1 MNIEQIIN
9 EMTLEEKATFC
20 SGSDFWRS
28 QKNERLGIPA
38 IMMCD
43 GPSGLRKQPGEG
55 DHLGIKPSIPAT
67 CFPSAAALASSFD
80 TALVRLVAQ
89 TVGKACQAEQVSML
103 LGPGINIK
111 RSPLCG
117 RNFEYYSEDPF
128 LSGKMGSAFVQGLQG
143 QGVSACVKHFAANN
157 QETRRMSGNS
167 IVDERTLHE
176 IFLAAFERVVKEAR
190 PDSVMCSYNQV
201 NGTYMAENSHLLNE
215 VLRNRWGFDG
225 CIVTDWGAVKDR
237 VKGILAGLDLEMP
250 GGSTRGTEQIIKA
263 VQNGTLTVDVLDQ
276 TIRRLLILINRAL
289 ANRQSQVSTDLASDF
304 QVAVQAATRSAIL
317 LKNDDQLLPLA
328 KSAKLAVIGE
338 FAKFPRYQGSG
349 SSHVNSWQT
358 RCFLDVA
365 DNLNI
370 TYTPGFRMTSGEK
383 DHDLK
388 EQALLAAQ
396 AADVAVI
403 FAGLPDDEETEGF
416 DRTKIDLP
424 ADQNDLIQ
432 SILKVQPRTVV
443 ILHHGAP
450 VAMPW
455 INQVPAVLD
464 MYLAGDGVGEA
475 TARLLFG
482 DDNPSGKLA
491 ETFPLKLADTPAYLN
506 FPGENGQ
513 VEYRE
518 GIFVGYRY
526 YDKKEM
532 AVLFPFGH
540 GLSYTQF
547 EYKDL
552 KLSHASLQDVESLQV
567 RLTVRNCGNRS
578 GEEVVQ
584 LYVGDLV
591 STRLRPV
598 RELKGFAKISLQ
610 PGEQKEISFALDKR
624 AFAYYE
630 VLINDWHVESGEFI
644 IEVGSSSRDIR
655 LREIVQVNS
664 SRTLPSRYTGDSVL
678 GDVLQSP
685 NAQAVLGRLL
695 QNRSSA
701 SITSDMDAMG
711 SAGKKMADAMMLEM
725 PLSALQTF
733 AGMSD
738 EQLQSVLDALN
749 RSGEEQYKRQSN
761 LNGPYAK
768 Q

>member
-1 MNIEQIIN
+1 MNIEQIIS
-9 EMTLEEKATFC
+9 EMTLEEKAAFC
-20 SGSDFWRS
+20 SGGDFWRS

-80 TALVRLVAQ
+80 TELARLVAQ
-89 TVGKACQAEQVSML
+89 TVGLTCQAEQVSML

-128 LSGKMGSAFVQGLQG
+128 LTGKMGSAFVQGLQG

-176 IFLAAFERVVKEAR
+176 IYLASFEMVVKEAR

-201 NGTYMAENSHLLNE
+201 NGTYMAENGHLLNE
-215 VLRNRWGFDG
+215 GLRNRWGFDG
-225 CIVTDWGAVKDR
+225 CVVTDWGAVKDR

-250 GGSTRGTEQIIKA
+250 GDSKRGTDKIIKA

-276 TIRRLLILINRAL
+276 TVRRLLILVDKAL
-289 ANRQSQVSTDLASDF
+289 SNRQPQASYNLASDF

-328 KSAKLAVIGE
+328 RSAKLAVIGE
-338 FAKFPRYQGSG
+338 FVEFPRYQGSG

-358 RCFLDVA
+358 SSFLDAA
-365 DNLNI
+365 DNLKI
-370 TYTPGFRMTSGEK
+370 TYTPGFRMTSGET
-383 DHDLK
+383 DPDLM
-388 EQALLAAQ
+388 EQAMLAAQ

-416 DRTKIDLP
+416 DRTIIDLP
-424 ADQNDLIQ
+424 SNQNVLIEA
-432 SILKVQPRTVV
+432 ITKVQPRTVV

-547 EYKDL
+547 EYNDL
-552 KLSHASLQDVESLQV
+552 QLSKSSINDDESLQV
-567 RLTVRNCGNRS
+567 RLTVRNSGSRA

-598 RELKGFAKISLQ
+598 RELKGFAKIALQ
-610 PGEQKEISFALDKR
+610 PGEQKEVSFSLDKR

-630 VLINDWHVESGEFI
+630 ILINDWHVESGEFK

-655 LREIVQVNS
+655 LSEIVQVNS
-664 SRTLPSRYTGDSVL
+664 SRTLPCRFTCESVL
-678 GDVLQSP
+678 GDIMQSP
-685 NAQAVLGRLL
+685 RAQAVLGSLL
-695 QNRSSA
+695 QSRSST
-701 SITSDMDAMG
+701 STSSDMDAMG

-738 EQLQSVLDALN
+738 EQLQSLLDELN
-749 RSGEEQYKRQSN
+749 GSGEK
-761 LNGPYAK
+761 L
-768 Q
+768 